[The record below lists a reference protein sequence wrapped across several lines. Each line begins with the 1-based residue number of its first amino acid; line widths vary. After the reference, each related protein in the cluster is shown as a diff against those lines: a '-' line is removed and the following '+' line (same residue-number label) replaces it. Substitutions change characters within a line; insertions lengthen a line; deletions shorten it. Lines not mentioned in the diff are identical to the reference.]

1 MAGACGGSDAPAGP
15 SPSQPRDAGVD
26 AGAGT
31 VDGGADGGAGEQDGG
46 TEPLPSDG
54 GGTPPAF
61 TLWTPPEQTVRFE
74 LSPVFAQAINV
85 TRDPSFTGEV
95 AITVEGLPPHVRTTQ
110 ALPVVIPEG
119 ATATPLGYVP
129 DEFAAYGQF
138 SLKVVGVGGGARV
151 ELPLTLKVEP
161 APAALDSAFGTEGVA
176 TPALGLPVVKINAMA
191 VQADGKWI
199 LVGSTGYTGARDV
212 LVARLLPDGTPD
224 ATFGTRGVVVSDICG
239 GDDYVDAVTLQAD
252 GRIVVAGG
260 AISGTNTCA
269 GTKYQS
275 LLLARYT
282 PAGVLDTT
290 FGGTGVRTFQLSTG
304 VATLHAVTLDAS
316 ERIIGAGT
324 VENDGLDMV
333 VIRLTALGALD
344 TTFSGDGVATA
355 DEGRQD
361 DGLCVVA
368 EPDGKILVA
377 GTSTGSF
384 DTLALRRFNA
394 SGTRDSTFH
403 YAAAFSSPDITPRTL
418 LRLSNGKWLVG
429 GRAVDSDGN
438 SRAVVARLS
447 AYGDQDTSFGDAGY
461 AFFTAGRPGGREA
474 VVGMDLLADGTLV
487 AATWSQ
493 DAKGA
498 SGLGVVHVASN
509 GASIVRAHR
518 TDLPGEE
525 QPTAAKLDAQGFL
538 RVTGT
543 RVPEGQS
550 EAVPFVTRFHPY

>member
-1 MAGACGGSDAPAGP
+1 MGP
-15 SPSQPRDAGVD
+15 PPTPTRDAGVD
-26 AGAGT
+26 AGTADSG
-31 VDGGADGGAGEQDGG
+31 VDGGADAGAGEQDGG
-46 TEPLPSDG
+46 SEPLPDAG
-54 GGTPPAF
+54 GPPPAF
-61 TLWTPPEQTVRFE
+61 TLSTIPEQTVRFDP
-74 LSPVFAQAINV
+74 STRYAYAVDV
-85 TRDPSFTGEV
+85 TRAPAFTGEV
-95 AITVEGLPPHVRTTQ
+95 ALSVEGLPPHVRTTQ

-119 ATATPLGYVP
+119 ESTTPLGYVP

-138 SLKVVGVGGGARV
+138 SLKLVGVGGGERV
-151 ELPLTLKVEP
+151 EFPLTLKVEP
-161 APAALDSAFGTEGVA
+161 APAALDSAFGTEGMASPV
-176 TPALGLPVVKINAMA
+176 LGVSVVKINAMA

-224 ATFGTRGVVVSDICG
+224 ATFGTRGVVVTDICG

-275 LLLARYT
+275 VLLARYT

-290 FGGTGVRTFQLSTG
+290 FGGTGMRTFQISTG
-304 VATLHAVTLDAS
+304 ISTLHAVTLDAS

-324 VENDGLDMV
+324 VDNSGLDLL
-333 VIRLTALGALD
+333 VIRLTPLGALD

-368 EPDGKILVA
+368 EPDGKIVVA
-377 GTSTGSF
+377 GTSTGSL
-384 DTLALRRFNA
+384 DNLVVRRFTA
-394 SGTRDSTFH
+394 TGTLDSTFR
-403 YAAAFSSPDITPRTL
+403 YNSYSTSPTITPRTL
-418 LRLSNGKWLVG
+418 IRLSNGKWLVG
-429 GRAVDSDGN
+429 GRAVFSDGT
-438 SRAVVARLS
+438 SRAMVARLGAS
-447 AYGDQDTSFGDAGY
+447 AGQDTSFGDDGFV
-461 AFFTAGRPGGREA
+461 FFTAALPSAKEA
-474 VVGMDLLADGTLV
+474 VVGMDLLADGTVV

-493 DAKGA
+493 DPKGA
-498 SGLGVVHVASN
+498 SGLGVVHVDAN
-509 GASIVRAHR
+509 GAKVLRAHR

-538 RVTGT
+538 RVVGT
-543 RVPEGQS
+543 RVPAGQS